1 MSVLGNPR
9 YERAAQ
15 ILAAGGSA
23 ETAAAA
29 AEYNT
34 KGSSFRANARRL
46 IQRPDIRAR
55 VKELQG
61 QVADRLVDITV
72 EFIEQSLAKI
82 AAVNVSEDEIKASDV
97 IAALRELAKIRG
109 IYAPEKKE
117 LTGPDGGPLEIKT
130 ITRTIV
136 EPEHPDGE
144 DIPPAA

>member
-1 MSVLGNPR
+1 MAVLGNPR
-9 YERAAQ
+9 HERAAQ

-34 KGSSFRANARRL
+34 KGSSFSANARRL

-61 QVADRLVDITV
+61 QVADRLVEVTA
-72 EFIEQSLAKI
+72 EWIEQGLARI
-82 AAVNVSEDEIKASDV
+82 GRVLVPEDEIKASDV

-109 IYAPEKKE
+109 IYAPVKVAPTNPEGD
-117 LTGPDGGPLEIKT
+117 GPAEGSIT
-130 ITRTIV
+130 ITLV
-136 EPEHPDGE
+136 EPKNAGP
-144 DIPPAA
+144 